1 MDLQVLL
8 MDGLVVDLVVG
19 LMVKQGKPQ
28 VVTDVGVIQET
39 AKVMDMVDVL
49 GDLTKVLLVEDIIVM
64 GMMEV
69 VIAVNLMVVVIILT
83 D

>member
-1 MDLQVLL
+1 

>member
-19 LMVKQGKPQ
+19 LMVNQENPQ
-28 VVTDVGVIQET
+28 VVMDVGVIQET

-69 VIAVNLMVVVIILT
+69 VIAVNLKVVVIILT

>member
-19 LMVKQGKPQ
+19 LMVKQGKQQ